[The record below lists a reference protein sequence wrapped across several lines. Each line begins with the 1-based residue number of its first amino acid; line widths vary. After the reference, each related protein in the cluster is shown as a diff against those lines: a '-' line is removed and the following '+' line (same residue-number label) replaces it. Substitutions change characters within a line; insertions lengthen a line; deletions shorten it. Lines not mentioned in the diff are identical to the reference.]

1 MWKTPYL
8 SYLRAPMTLDRS
20 IAPELRLV
28 EQPEIPAH
36 QEIILDNGLKMYVLH
51 FPDHDILKVEVAFH
65 AGRPEEEQRLAAFM
79 TPKLMQEGA
88 GRYSGGEIAELF
100 EYYGAAM
107 SVWSWLDAS
116 GFTLTGL
123 SRYAHETIPL
133 FADVLLQ
140 PSFPADELE
149 VLVQTHLQEL
159 QVELDKVEVISYRT
173 FTEGLYGAQHPL
185 GYNSTAED
193 YRALTT
199 DALRQYYEKQFN
211 LANAYIFVTGNI
223 DESVID
229 LLNATF
235 GRANPGIARSG
246 ERHIPPPQSKMPK
259 GKYPRQNIQHPGGL
273 QASIKMGRLLF
284 NRRHPHFYEVQ
295 VLNTVFGGYFGS
307 RLMANIR
314 EEKGF
319 TYNIYSGIDTYY
331 ETGYLYIST
340 EVNAAKTDATL
351 RAIRLEMKKLR
362 EEPILE
368 EELSMVRNYMMGAL
382 LNGLDGPLNK
392 SSVLRA
398 IIFERIGREG
408 IQRQLQI
415 LSTITAERL
424 QELAQ
429 MYLKPEDYLTV
440 VVG

>member
-1 MWKTPYL
+1 MASHT
-8 SYLRAPMTLDRS
+8 A
-20 IAPELRLV
+20 
-28 EQPEIPAH
+28 
-36 QEIILDNGLKMYVLH
+36 
-51 FPDHDILKVEVAFH
+51 
-65 AGRPEEEQRLAAFM
+65 
-79 TPKLMQEGA
+79 
-88 GRYSGGEIAELF
+88 
-100 EYYGAAM
+100 
-107 SVWSWLDAS
+107 SV
-116 GFTLTGL
+116 
-123 SRYAHETIPL
+123 
-133 FADVLLQ
+133 
-140 PSFPADELE
+140 
-149 VLVQTHLQEL
+149 
-159 QVELDKVEVISYRT
+159 
-173 FTEGLYGAQHPL
+173 
-185 GYNSTAED
+185 
-193 YRALTT
+193 
-199 DALRQYYEKQFN
+199 
-211 LANAYIFVTGNI
+211 
-223 DESVID
+223 
-229 LLNATF
+229 
-235 GRANPGIARSG
+235 
-246 ERHIPPPQSKMPK
+246 
-259 GKYPRQNIQHPGGL
+259 
-273 QASIKMGRLLF
+273 
-284 NRRHPHFYEVQ
+284 
-295 VLNTVFGGYFGS
+295 
-307 RLMANIR
+307 R